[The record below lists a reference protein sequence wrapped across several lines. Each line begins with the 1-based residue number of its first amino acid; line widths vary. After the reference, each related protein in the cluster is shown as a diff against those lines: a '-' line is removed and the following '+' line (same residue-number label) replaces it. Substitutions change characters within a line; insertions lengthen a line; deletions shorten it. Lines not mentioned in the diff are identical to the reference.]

1 MARVDGGAV
10 AVADHDR
17 GHLPGVDCDH
27 RLVEKADATGDVAAE
42 DEHPTQRQ
50 PGEGRQVQII
60 APLSNLDRSAEISL
74 RRLQI
79 PRQDGLE
86 PRQVGQIS
94 NLR

>member
-1 MARVDGGAV
+1 MARVDGGAI
-10 AVADHDR
+10 AVADHNR

-60 APLSNLDRSAEISL
+60 APLSNLADRPRSASAVCKC
-74 RRLQI
+74 
-79 PRQDGLE
+79 PDKMAWN
-86 PRQVGQIS
+86 PVK
-94 NLR
+94 